1 MMSLQEQ
8 IVEYSDGSTT
18 FKGFFAYDAT
28 RQGPLPAILIS
39 HAWAGRES
47 LFDETARKLA
57 RLGYAAF
64 AVDMYGA
71 GRTGSSVEENA
82 AMMQPLVQDRALL
95 ARRINAALT
104 TVAGLPQVDSKRI
117 GAMGYCFGG
126 LCVLDLA
133 RSGADVRGVVSLHG
147 ALKPSG
153 LPATPIR
160 AKVLVLHGHDD
171 PLVPLDEVIAF
182 QNEMTAAKV
191 DWQLHS
197 YGGTMHAFTN
207 PHANAP
213 EAGLLYNAAA
223 DRRSWTAVL
232 NFFDEVLR

>member
-1 MMSLQEQ
+1 MSLQEQ
-8 IVEYSDGSTT
+8 IVAYSDGSTT
-18 FKGFFAYDAT
+18 FKGLFAYDAS
-28 RQGPLPAILIS
+28 RPGPLPAILIS
-39 HAWAGRES
+39 HAWAGREA

-57 RLGYAAF
+57 QLGYAAF
-64 AVDMYGA
+64 AIDLYGE
-71 GRTGSSVEENA
+71 GRTGTSPEENA
-82 AMMQPLVQDRALL
+82 ALMQPLVQDRALL
-95 ARRINAALT
+95 AQRMNNALT
-104 TVAGLPQVDSKRI
+104 ALAGQPQVDRNRI

-153 LPATPIR
+153 LPAAPIR

-171 PLVPLDEVIAF
+171 PLVPLEEVIAF

-191 DWQLHS
+191 DWQLHA

-213 EAGLLYNAAA
+213 AAGLLYNATA
-223 DRRSWTAVL
+223 DRRSWTSVL

>member
-1 MMSLQEQ
+1 MMFLQEQ

-18 FKGFFAYDAT
+18 FKGFFAYDPT
-28 RQGPLPAILIS
+28 RRGPLPAIMIV
-39 HAWAGRES
+39 HAWAGREA
-47 LFDETARKLA
+47 LFDGIARKLA
-57 RLGYAAF
+57 ALGYAAF
-64 AVDMYGA
+64 AVDMYGD
-71 GRTGSSVEENA
+71 GRTGSSVEENTA
-82 AMMQPLVQDRALL
+82 LMTPLVKDRALL
-95 ARRINAALT
+95 ARRINAALQA
-104 TVAGLPQVDSKRI
+104 VAGLPQVDGARI

-126 LCVLDLA
+126 LCALDLA
-133 RSGADVRGVVSLHG
+133 RSGADVRGVISLHG

-153 LPATPIR
+153 LPAAPIT

-197 YGGTMHAFTN
+197 YGGTVHAFTN

-213 EAGLLYNAAA
+213 EAGLLYNATA
-223 DRRSWTAVL
+223 DRRSWTAAL